1 MALWYR
7 GSECDANN
15 RNQYHIQCW
24 KKGWKQYYVVRQTCR
39 FLNLGHCVW
48 KKLGCYNT
56 CTTESKELES
66 IFTGVLIQRKQ
77 MLSRDAFIIFIW
89 TLMNLVTIINN
100 LLDKLSKEDKTVFLF
115 GNFNINLIKYNQ
127 HPSIN

>member
-1 MALWYR
+1 M
-7 GSECDANN
+7 SE
-15 RNQYHIQCW
+15 R
-24 KKGWKQYYVVRQTCR
+24 
-39 FLNLGHCVW
+39 NLGAII
-48 KKLGCYNT
+48 NT
-56 CTTESKELES
+56 CTTKSKELES

>member
-1 MALWYR
+1 
-7 GSECDANN
+7 
-15 RNQYHIQCW
+15 
-24 KKGWKQYYVVRQTCR
+24 
-39 FLNLGHCVW
+39 
-48 KKLGCYNT
+48 
-56 CTTESKELES
+56 
-66 IFTGVLIQRKQ
+66 
-77 MLSRDAFIIFIW
+77 MLSRDAVIILIW

>member
-1 MALWYR
+1 M
-7 GSECDANN
+7 SE
-15 RNQYHIQCW
+15 R
-24 KKGWKQYYVVRQTCR
+24 
-39 FLNLGHCVW
+39 NLGAII
-48 KKLGCYNT
+48 NT

-66 IFTGVLIQRKQ
+66 ILVKQ